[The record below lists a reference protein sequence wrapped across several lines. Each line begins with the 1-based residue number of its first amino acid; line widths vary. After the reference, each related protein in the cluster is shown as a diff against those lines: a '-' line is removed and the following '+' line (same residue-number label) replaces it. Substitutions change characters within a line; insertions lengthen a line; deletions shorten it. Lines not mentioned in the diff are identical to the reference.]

1 MKKFFKVIALVAVFI
16 LSSFGMSEAS
26 SYNFVSMS
34 NLTPQEFIQQMEELS
49 QQEKHGPLTF
59 SDLNYG
65 GPDADDAYTI
75 YVAHM
80 GKYTT
85 VKFRCDNRGMVSSVM
100 LKHSRAYSA
109 SDEEFDAQT
118 YEQVDAEHC
127 IMKIIGLNDEEIQE
141 FYNASDGHSNV
152 TEKMYPRISKRV
164 IECSSMDVD
173 RSNSSDPIYTSSY
186 AFFVSIE

>member
-1 MKKFFKVIALVAVFI
+1 MKNVFRVVALVAAFI
-16 LSSFGMSEAS
+16 LSSFGVSDAS

-34 NLTPQEFIQQMEELS
+34 NLTPQEFVQQMESYSE
-49 QQEKHGPLTF
+49 QEKYGPLTF
-59 SDLNYG
+59 SDISYG

-85 VKFRCDNRGMVSSVM
+85 VKFRCDNRGMVSSVL

-109 SDEEFDAQT
+109 SDEEFDEQT
-118 YEQVDAEHC
+118 HEQVDAEHC

-141 FYNASDGHSNV
+141 FYGAVNEGSNV

-164 IECSSMDVD
+164 IECSSTDVD